1 MIDLDGWL
9 ERYVSLLKETF
20 GERVWFAGLQG
31 SYGRG
36 DADEGSD
43 IDMVLIL
50 ETLCAEDIGTYRD
63 MLDRLEHREM
73 VCGFLAG
80 RREVQNWESSDL
92 FQFCHDTTPLV
103 GSLDSILEKVDAEAV
118 DRAIRTGACNLYHG
132 CVHNM
137 LFEQDAGILRELT
150 KAATFVIR
158 ARVFR
163 EQGCFCR
170 GLQELSRHAGPGDRE
185 IVEAYRQLK
194 HEGIW
199 DFSGGSARLFSWV
212 QGILQT
218 PEASV

>member
-1 MIDLDGWL
+1 MVDIGRWL
-9 ERYVSLLKETF
+9 ERYVRLVTETF
-20 GERVWFAGLQG
+20 GDRVRFAGLQG

-36 DADEGSD
+36 EAHEGSD

-50 ETLCAEDIGTYRD
+50 ETLAPEDIGTYRD
-63 MLDRLEHREM
+63 MLDRLEHRDL

-80 RREVQNWESSDL
+80 RRELQNWETSEL
-92 FQFCHDTTPLV
+92 FQFCHDTVPLV
-103 GSLDSILEKVDAEAV
+103 GSLDAILEKVDAGAV
-118 DRAIRTGACNLYHG
+118 ERAIRTGACSVYHG

-137 LFEQDAGILRELT
+137 LFERDAGVLRELT

-170 GLQELSRHAGPGDRE
+170 GLQELSRHAGPGDRD
-185 IVEAYRQLK
+185 IVEACRQMK
-194 HEGIW
+194 SRGVR
-199 DFSGGSARLFSWV
+199 DFAAESSRLFSWV

-218 PEASV
+218 PEDPA